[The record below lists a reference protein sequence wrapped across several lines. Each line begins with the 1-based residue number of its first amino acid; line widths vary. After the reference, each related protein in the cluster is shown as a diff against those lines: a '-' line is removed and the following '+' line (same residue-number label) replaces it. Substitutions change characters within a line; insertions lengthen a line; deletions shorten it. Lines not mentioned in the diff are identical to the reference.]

1 MRAVL
6 LALFLPVAAQA
17 QEAVN
22 WGEGAVLRALDKINA
37 KVQDITLTN
46 GDSAEIGL
54 ISIELKECRYPVGDP
69 SGNAYAFLTIREEG
83 VSEPVFRGWMI
94 AASPALNPLDHPRYD
109 VWVLRCTT
117 S

>member
-1 MRAVL
+1 MRA
-6 LALFLPVAAQA
+6 LALALLLPMAAQA

-22 WGEGAVLRALDKINA
+22 WGEGAVLRALDKLNA
-37 KVQDITLTN
+37 KVQDVTLTN
-46 GDSAEIGL
+46 GEAVEIGL
-54 ISIELKECRYPVGDP
+54 IRIELKECRYPVGDP
-69 SGNAYAFLTIREEG
+69 SGNAYAFLTISERN
-83 VSEPVFRGWMI
+83 VAEPVFRGWMI